1 MFVSIFNF
9 ECLNISTHFRHFKF
23 CFVFSQIKVSIKNH
37 AYLLSYSH
45 SLKCPRHRFCF
56 SSFLF
61 TDSKICAFLLLSEK
75 NSSVF
80 LYSFL
85 YLKSLHCKRIFQ
97 SLCIAK
103 EFWNFHCIFEKIKL
117 FFFFELQ
124 YFDYAYIELV
134 VDGADDTNI
143 NNLMPEELPQK
154 LNFQNLDK
162 VLDDNNYVG
171 RPKENVHPSMQTPKI
186 I

>member
-1 MFVSIFNF
+1 MFVSIFTF

-45 SLKCPRHRFCF
+45 SLKCPRHGFCF
-56 SSFLF
+56 SFFYLQIVRFVLSCYFQK
-61 TDSKICAFLLLSEK
+61 KI
-75 NSSVF
+75 SSVF

-154 LNFQNLDK
+154 
-162 VLDDNNYVG
+162 
-171 RPKENVHPSMQTPKI
+171 
-186 I
+186 

>member
-1 MFVSIFNF
+1 MFVSIFTF

-45 SLKCPRHRFCF
+45 SLKCPRHGFCF
-56 SSFLF
+56 SFFYLQIVRFVLSCYFQK
-61 TDSKICAFLLLSEK
+61 KI
-75 NSSVF
+75 SSVF

-143 NNLMPEELPQK
+143 NNVMPEKLPRK
-154 LNFQNLDK
+154 
-162 VLDDNNYVG
+162 
-171 RPKENVHPSMQTPKI
+171 
-186 I
+186 

>member
-1 MFVSIFNF
+1 MFVSIFTF

-45 SLKCPRHRFCF
+45 SLKCPRHEFCF
-56 SSFLF
+56 SFFYLQIVRFVLSCYFQK
-61 TDSKICAFLLLSEK
+61 KI
-75 NSSVF
+75 SSVF

-103 EFWNFHCIFEKIKL
+103 EFWNFHCIFDKIKL

-134 VDGADDTNI
+134 VEGADDTNI
-143 NNLMPEELPQK
+143 NNVMPEKLPQK
-154 LNFQNLDK
+154 
-162 VLDDNNYVG
+162 
-171 RPKENVHPSMQTPKI
+171 
-186 I
+186 